1 MADVTN
7 YIDRLVAELCPDGV
21 EYKPLGSFA
30 QLVRGSG
37 MPKTDFSES
46 GVGAIHYGQ
55 IYTKFGT
62 ATAEVIAHVPEE
74 KAKKLAVVNPGDVI
88 VANTS
93 ENIEDVCK
101 AVAWVG
107 DSDIVTGGHA
117 TVIKAPEQNAKFI
130 SYYMATGQF
139 NKDKRRHAFGTKVI
153 DVAPKNLA
161 KIEFPIPPLEIQ
173 EAIVEI
179 LDKFT
184 NLEAELEAEL
194 EARTLQYEYY
204 RDSLFETLKDPVN
217 GLPVIANLVKELCPG
232 GVKYSTLKSVSLKTT
247 NIKWERSEE
256 SEYRYIDLSSVPTG
270 GSSIGDTEIINS
282 ENAPSRAR
290 QIVHTDDILFGTTRP
305 LLDRVV
311 IVPEEYN
318 QQICSTGYAV
328 IRPDMNVIIP
338 SYIYHLLRAQNFS
351 AYVEKNQSGAAYPAI
366 SFKSVMEYMIP
377 LPPLEIQQRIVDIL
391 DRFDALTTSLS
402 EGLPAEL
409 AARRSQYEYYRDQL
423 LSFPRKGENQ

>member
-1 MADVTN
+1 MVEVTN

-21 EYKPLGSFA
+21 EYRPLGELLGYEQPTKYLVSSKDYDDSYPTPVLTAGKTFILGYTNETEGIYPASKEEPVIIFDDFTTAFKWVEFPFKAKSSAMKMLTLKSGNNSLFKYVYYAMQCIVYNSSDHARQWISKYSNIEVPVPPIEIQEAIVEILDKFTNLEARTLQYEYYRDSLFEALDCPRVPLGSFA

-93 ENIEDVCK
+93 ENLEDVCK

-130 SYYMATGQF
+130 SYYMATGRF

-161 KIEFPIPPLEIQ
+161 KIEFP
-173 EAIVEI
+173 
-179 LDKFT
+179 
-184 NLEAELEAEL
+184 
-194 EARTLQYEYY
+194 
-204 RDSLFETLKDPVN
+204 
-217 GLPVIANLVKELCPG
+217 
-232 GVKYSTLKSVSLKTT
+232 
-247 NIKWERSEE
+247 
-256 SEYRYIDLSSVPTG
+256 
-270 GSSIGDTEIINS
+270 
-282 ENAPSRAR
+282 
-290 QIVHTDDILFGTTRP
+290 
-305 LLDRVV
+305 
-311 IVPEEYN
+311 
-318 QQICSTGYAV
+318 
-328 IRPDMNVIIP
+328 
-338 SYIYHLLRAQNFS
+338 
-351 AYVEKNQSGAAYPAI
+351 
-366 SFKSVMEYMIP
+366 
-377 LPPLEIQQRIVDIL
+377 LPPLEEQQRIVDIL
-391 DRFDALTTSLS
+391 DRFDALTSSLS

-423 LSFPRKGENQ
+423 LTFPRKGENQ

>member
-1 MADVTN
+1 MADVMN

-21 EYKPLGSFA
+21 EYRSLGDVVEYAKKREKDGTGVHLYVGVENLKSDFLGCSPVNGSKGGIIFQKDDILLGNIRPYLKKMWLSNVEGVSSPDVLVLRIQENEEDNIVAKYLYYILSSSKFVAYNISHSRGGKMPRGNKAKILEFEFPVPPMEIQEAIVEILDKFTNLEARTLQYEYYRDSLFEALDCPRVPLGSFA

-62 ATAEVIAHVPEE
+62 ATAEVIVHVPEE

-93 ENIEDVCK
+93 ENLEDVCK

-161 KIEFPIPPLEIQ
+161 KIEFP
-173 EAIVEI
+173 
-179 LDKFT
+179 
-184 NLEAELEAEL
+184 
-194 EARTLQYEYY
+194 
-204 RDSLFETLKDPVN
+204 
-217 GLPVIANLVKELCPG
+217 
-232 GVKYSTLKSVSLKTT
+232 
-247 NIKWERSEE
+247 
-256 SEYRYIDLSSVPTG
+256 
-270 GSSIGDTEIINS
+270 
-282 ENAPSRAR
+282 
-290 QIVHTDDILFGTTRP
+290 
-305 LLDRVV
+305 
-311 IVPEEYN
+311 
-318 QQICSTGYAV
+318 
-328 IRPDMNVIIP
+328 
-338 SYIYHLLRAQNFS
+338 
-351 AYVEKNQSGAAYPAI
+351 
-366 SFKSVMEYMIP
+366 
-377 LPPLEIQQRIVDIL
+377 LPPLEEQQRIVDIL
-391 DRFDALTTSLS
+391 DRFDALTSSLS

-423 LSFPRKGENQ
+423 LTFPRKGENQ

>member
-21 EYKPLGSFA
+21 EYRPLGDVVEYAKKREKDGTGVHLYVGVENLKSDFLGCSPVNGSKGGIIFQKDDILLGNIRPYLKKMWLSNAEGVSSPDVLVLRIQENEEENIVAKYLYYILSSSKFVAYNISHSRGGKMPRGNKAKILEFEFPVPPMEIQEAIVEILDKFTNLEAELEAELEARTLQYEYYRDSLFEALDCPRVPLGSFA
-30 QLVRGSG
+30 RLVRGSG

-62 ATAEVIAHVPEE
+62 ATAEVIAHVPED

-93 ENIEDVCK
+93 ENLEDVCK

-107 DSDIVTGGHA
+107 ESDIVTGGHA

-161 KIEFPIPPLEIQ
+161 KIEFP
-173 EAIVEI
+173 
-179 LDKFT
+179 
-184 NLEAELEAEL
+184 
-194 EARTLQYEYY
+194 
-204 RDSLFETLKDPVN
+204 
-217 GLPVIANLVKELCPG
+217 
-232 GVKYSTLKSVSLKTT
+232 
-247 NIKWERSEE
+247 
-256 SEYRYIDLSSVPTG
+256 
-270 GSSIGDTEIINS
+270 
-282 ENAPSRAR
+282 
-290 QIVHTDDILFGTTRP
+290 
-305 LLDRVV
+305 
-311 IVPEEYN
+311 
-318 QQICSTGYAV
+318 
-328 IRPDMNVIIP
+328 
-338 SYIYHLLRAQNFS
+338 
-351 AYVEKNQSGAAYPAI
+351 
-366 SFKSVMEYMIP
+366 
-377 LPPLEIQQRIVDIL
+377 LPPLEEQQRIVDIL
-391 DRFDALTTSLS
+391 DRFDALTSSLS

-423 LSFPRKGENQ
+423 LTFPRKDENQ

>member
-1 MADVTN
+1 MAEVTN

-21 EYKPLGSFA
+21 EYRPLGELLGYEQPTKYLVSSKDYDDSYPTPVLTAGKTFILGYTNETEGIYPASKEEPVIIFDDFTTAFKWVEFPFKAKSSAMKMLTLKSGNNSLFKYVYYAMQCIVYNSSDHARQWISKYSNIEIPVPPLEIQEAIVEILDKFTNLEAELEAELEARTLQYEYYRDSLFEALDCPRVPLGSFA

-93 ENIEDVCK
+93 ENLEDVCK

-130 SYYMATGQF
+130 SYYMATGRF

-161 KIEFPIPPLEIQ
+161 KIEFP
-173 EAIVEI
+173 
-179 LDKFT
+179 
-184 NLEAELEAEL
+184 
-194 EARTLQYEYY
+194 
-204 RDSLFETLKDPVN
+204 
-217 GLPVIANLVKELCPG
+217 
-232 GVKYSTLKSVSLKTT
+232 
-247 NIKWERSEE
+247 
-256 SEYRYIDLSSVPTG
+256 
-270 GSSIGDTEIINS
+270 
-282 ENAPSRAR
+282 
-290 QIVHTDDILFGTTRP
+290 
-305 LLDRVV
+305 
-311 IVPEEYN
+311 
-318 QQICSTGYAV
+318 
-328 IRPDMNVIIP
+328 
-338 SYIYHLLRAQNFS
+338 
-351 AYVEKNQSGAAYPAI
+351 
-366 SFKSVMEYMIP
+366 
-377 LPPLEIQQRIVDIL
+377 LPPLEEQQRIVDIL
-391 DRFDALTTSLS
+391 DRFDALTSSLS

-423 LSFPRKGENQ
+423 LTFPRKGENQ

>member
-1 MADVTN
+1 MAEVTN
-7 YIDRLVAELCPDGV
+7 YIDRLMAELCPGGV
-21 EYKPLGSFA
+21 EYRPLGEIADIGTGKSDKKDAQESGQYPFYVRSKTILRSSKYLYDETAIVIPGEGGVGEIFHFVSGKYDLHQRAYRISFTVDEMNPKFGYYYISSFFKEYINRHAVEATVKSIRKPMLVKFEVPVPPLEIQEAIVEILDKFTNLEAELEAELEARTLQYEYYRDLLFEALDCPRVPLGSFA

-62 ATAEVIAHVPEE
+62 ATAEVITHVPEE

-93 ENIEDVCK
+93 ENLEDVCK

-130 SYYMATGQF
+130 SYYMATGRF

-161 KIEFPIPPLEIQ
+161 KIEFPVPPLE
-173 EAIVEI
+173 E
-179 LDKFT
+179 
-184 NLEAELEAEL
+184 
-194 EARTLQYEYY
+194 
-204 RDSLFETLKDPVN
+204 
-217 GLPVIANLVKELCPG
+217 
-232 GVKYSTLKSVSLKTT
+232 
-247 NIKWERSEE
+247 
-256 SEYRYIDLSSVPTG
+256 
-270 GSSIGDTEIINS
+270 
-282 ENAPSRAR
+282 
-290 QIVHTDDILFGTTRP
+290 
-305 LLDRVV
+305 
-311 IVPEEYN
+311 
-318 QQICSTGYAV
+318 
-328 IRPDMNVIIP
+328 
-338 SYIYHLLRAQNFS
+338 
-351 AYVEKNQSGAAYPAI
+351 
-366 SFKSVMEYMIP
+366 
-377 LPPLEIQQRIVDIL
+377 QQRIVDIL
-391 DRFDALTTSLS
+391 DRFDSLTTSLS

-423 LSFPRKGENQ
+423 LTFPRKGDNQ